1 MGAIFV
7 PTGRYPIAWTTPLT
21 AVANAS
27 LTAAQFNASVRDN
40 MLLTPAALASA
51 DSQWFVSTGT
61 NTVVARR
68 PDFGNTVSTA
78 QATASTSFV
87 DLATAGPTLTMT
99 TGVRGLAL
107 WGCQLTN
114 SVGAAFSYMSFTGAN
129 FTASTTASVQSTGS
143 NAIQASYSLFLNGMT
158 AGSNTFT
165 AKYAVSSGTGTF
177 QDRRLQLL
185 PF

>member
-1 MGAIFV
+1 M
-7 PTGRYPIAWTTPLT
+7 AWISPLT

-27 LTAAQFNASVRDN
+27 LTASQWNASVRDN
-40 MLLTPAALASA
+40 LLTTPAALAST
-51 DSQWFVSTGT
+51 DSQWFVSSGI

-78 QATASTSFV
+78 QTTLSTSFV
-87 DLATAGPTLTMT
+87 DLATVGPTLTMT

-114 SVGAAFSYMSFTGAN
+114 SAGAAFSYMSFTGAN
-129 FTASTTASVQSTGS
+129 FTASTQASVQSTGAT
-143 NAIQASYSLFLNGMT
+143 AIQASYSLFLNGMT

-177 QDRRLQLL
+177 QDRRLQVL